1 MAMIKE
7 LFSAYEKN
15 ELPSDGGYIISTF
28 FDANSTYTKYEVTSY
43 NNVKDIYG
51 TDDGITF
58 QADGQKIFVLVEPS
72 NYPQKHVE
80 PAYRS
85 DFHKIPYR
93 QKEVEVHVS
102 QRQDRIMVG
111 MEPVM
116 TYTSFTVLKSEGNN
130 YSYILY
136 RTDDLMG
143 AMREFF
149 IKSLWQDAN
158 VPKRDAEQATRMIM
172 PIFKKVVSNPTGE

>member
-1 MAMIKE
+1 MAVVKE

-15 ELPSDGGYIISTF
+15 ELPTDGGYIVSAF
-28 FDANSTYTKYEVTSY
+28 FDANSTYTKYELTSY

-51 TDDGITF
+51 TEDGLTF
-58 QADGQKIFVLVEPS
+58 QADGQKIFVLVEPA

-93 QKEVEVHVS
+93 NKEVELHVS
-102 QRQDRIMVG
+102 KRQDRIMVG
-111 MEPVM
+111 RQPVM
-116 TYTSFTVLKSEGNN
+116 TYTSFTVVKSEGTN
-130 YSYILY
+130 YSYVFY
-136 RTDDLMG
+136 KTDDLMA

-149 IKSLWQDAN
+149 VKSLWQDAN
-158 VPKRDAEQATRMIM
+158 VPKSDAESAARVIM
-172 PIFKKVVSNPTGE
+172 PIFKYVVDNPTG